1 MRFRA
6 LILVMLCMIAGAGLL
21 RSGTFVSAALQDDAT
36 PGAEEEA
43 TPVAEDPAATPEAE
57 PATQEVTLA
66 YWYRLDEEDN
76 LLRLTPLEY
85 EGTTATRGQ
94 AENSD
99 EGGRVNFADE
109 RNDDLPRIVF
119 GDSTCDAYPVF
130 PDDVSSAQRWIY
142 FNDDPELR
150 PATLVMQLVCVRGPY
165 DNFEGTATFVS
176 LGTDQGGILVLAL
189 FPPEEE

>member
-1 MRFRA
+1 MRIRA
-6 LILVMLCMIAGAGLL
+6 LILVMLCVIAGAGLL
-21 RSGTFVSAALQDDAT
+21 RTGSFASAALQDDAT
-36 PGAEEEA
+36 PEVDAA
-43 TPVAEDPAATPEAE
+43 TPVAEEPAATPEAE
-57 PATQEVTLA
+57 PATEEVTLV

-76 LLRLTPLEY
+76 LLRLTPIEY
-85 EGTTATRGQ
+85 EGTSATRGR
-94 AENSD
+94 AANSD

-119 GDSTCDAYPVF
+119 GDNTCDAYPVY

-150 PATLVMQLVCVRGPY
+150 PATLVMQLVCVRGPF